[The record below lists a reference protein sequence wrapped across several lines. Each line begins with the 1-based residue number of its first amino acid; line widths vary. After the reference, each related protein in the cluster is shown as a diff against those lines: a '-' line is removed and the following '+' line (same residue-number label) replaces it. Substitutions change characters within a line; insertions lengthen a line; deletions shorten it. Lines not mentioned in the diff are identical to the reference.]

1 MIDLIVDN
9 RETKVLASIQDRD
22 LDKYKDFINIQVK
35 PLDIGDVEISS
46 SLVKYILERKTVA
59 DLISSLHDGRYKE
72 QKYRLLSSGHH
83 ITYIIEGDDI
93 LSSRHQKKDILSS
106 IYLYSIYRDNIH
118 IVFTKNI
125 EDTCTF
131 VLTLCAKIVEKPEKF
146 IKTNNDYIDNVKM
159 KKCKNITPEL
169 CYIMQLSQI
178 PTISTTIAK
187 NIANKF
193 PTLPKLL
200 QALHE
205 SPDKVSSLTVID
217 KVGKEKANKIIEYF
231 QIDI

>member
-125 EDTCTF
+125 
-131 VLTLCAKIVEKPEKF
+131 
-146 IKTNNDYIDNVKM
+146 N
-159 KKCKNITPEL
+159 
-169 CYIMQLSQI
+169 
-178 PTISTTIAK
+178 
-187 NIANKF
+187 
-193 PTLPKLL
+193 LL
-200 QALHE
+200 QHRIF
-205 SPDKVSSLTVID
+205 SKNSSQTHRYAPSQPRIHQPSNLPRQHKMRLRLARMRDRKTFRV
-217 KVGKEKANKIIEYF
+217 V
-231 QIDI
+231 